1 MILYPMNE
9 LLQDKIGSRYE
20 LVNLVAHRAREIA
33 AAETNEDPLTEKP
46 VTMALNEARAGVLVK
61 NAEAVQQQ

>member
-9 LLQDKIGSRYE
+9 LLQDKISSRYE

-33 AAETNEDPLTEKP
+33 SAETAEEPLTEKP

-61 NAEAVQQQ
+61 NTDAE

>member
-9 LLQDKIGSRYE
+9 LLQDKISSRYE

-33 AAETNEDPLTEKP
+33 SAETNEDPLTEKP

-61 NAEAVQQQ
+61 DAEPASEQ